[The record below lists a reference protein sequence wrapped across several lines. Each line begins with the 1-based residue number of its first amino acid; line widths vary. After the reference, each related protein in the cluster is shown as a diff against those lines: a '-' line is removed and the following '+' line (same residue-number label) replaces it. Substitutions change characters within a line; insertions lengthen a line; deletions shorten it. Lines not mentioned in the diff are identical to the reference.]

1 MHPAFYKLICKRASC
16 RNSAGHFKTRDR
28 SRAIQSKAGIM
39 TVKEANLTFDCKI
52 RPTLQAVTLEYS
64 NFSGSEKKIKTEKKL
79 HHNIFKMM

>member
-1 MHPAFYKLICKRASC
+1 
-16 RNSAGHFKTRDR
+16 
-28 SRAIQSKAGIM
+28 M

-79 HHNIFKMM
+79 HHNIFKMI